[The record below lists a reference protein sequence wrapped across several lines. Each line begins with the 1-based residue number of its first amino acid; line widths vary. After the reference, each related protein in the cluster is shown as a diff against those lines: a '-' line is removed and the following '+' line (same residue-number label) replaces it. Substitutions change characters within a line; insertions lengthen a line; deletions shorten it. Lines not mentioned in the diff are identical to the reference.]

1 MAKNK
6 NRNEVWGEAIKRART
21 IQGITQYDLSEML
34 GCSQAYVNQME
45 KGALGG
51 NKFQEVLGVLG
62 YDFSIQ
68 LKKIEKVSV

>member
-21 IQGITQYDLSEML
+21 I
-34 GCSQAYVNQME
+34 

-68 LKKIEKVSV
+68 LKKIEKV

>member
-1 MAKNK
+1 MARKENK
-6 NRNEVWGEAIKRART
+6 NEVWGSAIKRART
-21 IQGITQYDLSEML
+21 IEGITQYGLSEML

-51 NKFQEVLGVLG
+51 NKFQEVLAVLG

-68 LKKIEKVSV
+68 LKKIEKISV

>member
-1 MAKNK
+1 MAKSDNK
-6 NRNEVWGEAIKRART
+6 NAVWGEAIKRAR
-21 IQGITQYDLSEML
+21 IVQGITQHELSEKL

-51 NKFQEVLGVLG
+51 NKFQEVLALLG

-68 LKKIEKVSV
+68 LKKIEKV